1 MADKLQHIY
10 LSLMYFVR
18 MVTYANSPTR
28 LLVRFLA
35 VKPIY
40 LSKPM
45 TWHVLLHFFEFILG
59 LNNVLLSMIDNETLV
74 FFCETRLQTQTL
86 TYTSAHWWLRLSQ
99 NLLAQSFE
107 VCLYEWV
114 VCMYVSLCIVIQK
127 NILDLSSLYIICYV
141 AYISNLNL
149 DLRDI

>member
-1 MADKLQHIY
+1 MYVWWHMQIHQLGCWLDFLRWN
-10 LSLMYFVR
+10 LSIWV
-18 MVTYANSPTR
+18 SPWLDMCSCT
-28 LLVRFLA
+28 
-35 VKPIY
+35 
-40 LSKPM
+40 
-45 TWHVLLHFFEFILG
+45 FFEFILG

-149 DLRDI
+149 DLRDF

>member
-40 LSKPM
+40 PSKPM

-59 LNNVLLSMIDNETLV
+59 LNNVLLSIIDNETLV
-74 FFCETRLQTQTL
+74 FFCETQLQTQTL
-86 TYTSAHWWLRLSQ
+86 IYTSAHWWLRLSQ
-99 NLLAQSFE
+99 NMLAQSFE
-107 VCLYEWV
+107 VLRGACTSEWRA
-114 VCMYVSLCIVIQK
+114 CMWVFVLWFKKYFRFK
-127 NILDLSSLYIICYV
+127 
-141 AYISNLNL
+141 
-149 DLRDI
+149 

>member
-1 MADKLQHIY
+1 
-10 LSLMYFVR
+10 
-18 MVTYANSPTR
+18 
-28 LLVRFLA
+28 
-35 VKPIY
+35 
-40 LSKPM
+40 M

-74 FFCETRLQTQTL
+74 FLWDPVTDADAHIYERTL
-86 TYTSAHWWLRLSQ
+86 MTSLVSKPVGSVFWGVLVRVSGVHIYES
-99 NLLAQSFE
+99 
-107 VCLYEWV
+107 LY
-114 VCMYVSLCIVIQK
+114 CDSK